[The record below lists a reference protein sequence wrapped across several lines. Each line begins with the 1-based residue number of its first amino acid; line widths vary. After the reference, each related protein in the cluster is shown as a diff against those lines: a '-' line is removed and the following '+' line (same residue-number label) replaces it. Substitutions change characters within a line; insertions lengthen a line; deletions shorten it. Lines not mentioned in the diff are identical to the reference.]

1 MTEHIKD
8 QGFGLGFCKNASY
21 DHWSFFDI
29 KRRTD
34 KAGKNRWAIGIV
46 IGVLVGAGIWWA
58 SIYAKDRKDPLNQSD
73 AFVNNE
79 GDTLSW
85 FNLKSRNGKVTGE
98 LLQQKV
104 VEEIGDPPVMEE
116 KSSPVTGEVTG
127 RGYRLTISK
136 GEQKRTVDAWFSEGT
151 LYVQDQ
157 GKKESRSYKAVH
169 QDEMKDIMQAKQE
182 EFENLLYHSEEK
194 EKNRIR
200 EFFSDLRS
208 VYGYLA
214 STEDESALLFLK
226 IDEALLEGEISGS
239 LLVKEK
245 AANGNNAYKE
255 TKYEVNGITDGQ
267 IIKLYTNVEG
277 KETKLEGR
285 FLQGAASF
293 DLSKWKSDEKLVF
306 QAVTEEAYQQRSNE
320 FETAAKK

>member
-1 MTEHIKD
+1 MGKKRWVI
-8 QGFGLGFCKNASY
+8 GL
-21 DHWSFFDI
+21 
-29 KRRTD
+29 
-34 KAGKNRWAIGIV
+34 V
-46 IGVLVGAGIWWA
+46 IGVLVVAGTWWA

-79 GDTLSW
+79 GDTLTW
-85 FNLKSRNGKVTGE
+85 FVLKSSNGKVTGE

-136 GEQKRTVDAWFSEGT
+136 GKQKRTVDAWFSEGT

-157 GKKESRSYKAVH
+157 GEKESSSYKAVH

-182 EFENLLYHSEEK
+182 KFEYLLYHSEEK

-214 STEDESALLFLK
+214 SREDESALLFLK

-255 TKYEVNGITDGQ
+255 TEYEVNGITDGQ
-267 IIKLYTNVEG
+267 IIELFTKIEG
-277 KETKLEGR
+277 KETKLEGN
-285 FLQGAASF
+285 FLEGAAKF
-293 DLSKWKSDEKLVF
+293 DLSNWPSGEKLVF
-306 QAVTEEAYQQRSNE
+306 QAVTKEAYKQRSE
-320 FETAAKK
+320 EYKSAAKK